1 MPQKQILAILLI
13 WTRAR
18 IGVVQARICGNRA
31 RTAAIGIWEHV
42 LHMHFNMVLIC
53 NVYYCSD
60 RMFTPCSELLS
71 IPQELLRNAQETW
84 RQVRLIY
91 NIFSA
96 LIYPYHPLYLSL
108 KKMSETTRSKSNCPT
123 EGPWSEF
130 PKKMR
135 KFDCS
140 EIYRNFLSRKWDL
153 SYPPELGHGNW
164 DEFVRW
170 HLAKPAMCQ

>member
-1 MPQKQILAILLI
+1 
-13 WTRAR
+13 
-18 IGVVQARICGNRA
+18 
-31 RTAAIGIWEHV
+31 
-42 LHMHFNMVLIC
+42 
-53 NVYYCSD
+53 
-60 RMFTPCSELLS
+60 
-71 IPQELLRNAQETW
+71 
-84 RQVRLIY
+84 
-91 NIFSA
+91 
-96 LIYPYHPLYLSL
+96 
-108 KKMSETTRSKSNCPT
+108 MSETTRSKSNCPT